1 MILSVEGHKVLR
13 PEDLARS
20 IATFQPGDRV
30 TLEVLHDGDR
40 EEVEVTLGKRPD
52 RVPGG

>member
-20 IATFQPGDRV
+20 ISRFQPGDRV

-40 EEVEVTLGKRPD
+40 EDVEVTLGKRPGT
-52 RVPGG
+52 VPAG